1 MNVFCSNNTTHLSR
15 ERTVMTVSITNWHTA
30 GGKLG
35 DIAEVC
41 EAFQRGD
48 QPEKIDHL
56 TLEQIKEVYQTA
68 TAIVDFCA
76 ASLRKRTAPV
86 EFRDHETYRYAQSYA
101 KTLSRVLLRHNGLTA
116 EDMIGLQQWLDRL
129 PSLPTIRIEY
139 V

>member
-1 MNVFCSNNTTHLSR
+1 
-15 ERTVMTVSITNWHTA
+15 MTVSITNWHTA

-35 DIAEVC
+35 DIREAC

-56 TLEQIKEVYQTA
+56 SLEEIKQLQQTVM
-68 TAIVDFCA
+68 AIVDFCA

-86 EFRDHETYRYAQSYA
+86 EFRDHETYRYARSYSQ
-101 KTLSRVLLRHNGLTA
+101 TLARILLRHEDLTA
-116 EDMIGLQQWLDRL
+116 DDMIGQQRWLDRL
-129 PSLPTIRIEY
+129 PTLPTIRVQY

>member
-1 MNVFCSNNTTHLSR
+1 
-15 ERTVMTVSITNWHTA
+15 MTVSITNWHTA

-35 DIAEVC
+35 DIREAC

-48 QPEKIDHL
+48 QPEKIEHL
-56 TLEQIKEVYQTA
+56 TLEQIKELYRTA

-76 ASLRKRTAPV
+76 ASLPRRTAPV
-86 EFRDHETYRYAQSYA
+86 EFRDHETYRYARSYA
-101 KTLSRVLLRHNGLTA
+101 KTLSLVLLRHEDLTP
-116 EDMIGLQQWLDRL
+116 EDMIELQQWLDRL